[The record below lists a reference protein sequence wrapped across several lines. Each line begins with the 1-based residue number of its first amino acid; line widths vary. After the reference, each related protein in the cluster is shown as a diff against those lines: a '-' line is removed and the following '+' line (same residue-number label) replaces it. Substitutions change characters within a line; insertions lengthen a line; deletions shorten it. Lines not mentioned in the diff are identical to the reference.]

1 MDGSVKKIEGLLEK
15 KWDEHM
21 GHVKGLDGVK
31 DVEEFLA
38 MEKMRVASGVS

>member
-38 MEKMRVASGVS
+38 REKMRVASGVS